1 MEVFFVTKKKQEK
14 QNGQEESI
22 LSRSLM
28 TGFFGGILWSIFG
41 VIIYYFNFAEVA
53 PKTFL
58 LRSWSTA
65 KWTNGWLGD
74 VVSIV
79 MVGILSILI
88 AFIYYGLLK
97 KVSSMWMGVVYGII
111 LWGITFYILQPIFS
125 TIPPLVDFNKD
136 TIVST
141 ICLFI
146 LYGTFIG
153 YSISFNY
160 HSMEIEEK
168 KNTENSK

>member
-1 MEVFFVTKKKQEK
+1 MTKKKQEK
-14 QNGQEESI
+14 QNAQEEIGSI

-41 VIIYYFNFAEVA
+41 VIMYYFNFAEVA

-58 LRSWSTA
+58 LRSWTTA
-65 KWTNGWLGD
+65 EWTNGWLGD
-74 VVSIV
+74 VVSII

-97 KVSSMWMGVVYGII
+97 KVTSMWMGIVFGII
-111 LWGITFYILQPIFS
+111 LWGITFYILQPIFP
-125 TIPPLVDFNKD
+125 TISPLVDYNKD
-136 TIVST
+136 TIIST

-146 LYGTFIG
+146 LYGMFIG
-153 YSISFNY
+153 YSISFDY
-160 HSMEIEEK
+160 HSMEIKEK
-168 KNTENSK
+168 KNMENSK